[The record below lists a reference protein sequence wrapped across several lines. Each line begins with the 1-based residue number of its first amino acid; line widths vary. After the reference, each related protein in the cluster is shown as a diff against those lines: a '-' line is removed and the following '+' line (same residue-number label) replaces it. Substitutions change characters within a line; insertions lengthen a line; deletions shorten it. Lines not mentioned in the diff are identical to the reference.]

1 MKIDTKKLNISK
13 KQLVAIAAIA
23 VTGVVAIVRE
33 RVALSEGRFFTH
45 DAVSFE
51 DVVVAIFAFNHPA
64 STLECD
70 SGVGK
75 VGNCNEVDKCVG
87 RSTLGYIRIVEVDEA
102 I

>member
-1 MKIDTKKLNISK
+1 MDWFARAVNAVKLAFS
-13 KQLVAIAAIA
+13 AAIA

-70 SGVGK
+70 SGVGQ
-75 VGNCNEVDKCVG
+75 VGDCNEVDKCVG
-87 RSTLGYIRIVEVDEA
+87 CSTLGYIRVVEVDKA